1 MSEILS
7 ALRRQVFWGLDSLK
21 GAPIK
26 RHFCEIKEI
35 LENPQSEEVCRIRK
49 ENLDRILT
57 HAIVTTPFYKAFQY
71 FKRLQ
76 DFPIINKNL
85 ILDNFKDFKS
95 SQFHG
100 AKLHAISTSG
110 STGIPFRIFQDKNK
124 KNRNVADVLYFSEQA
139 GNVLGDKLYFLKL
152 WDHKNRKGKL
162 ISWLQ
167 NIYAHNVMDISK
179 QDLAKLVSDLE
190 NDKLPKNIMGYPS
203 FFKELCD
210 FIDALETVPNIE
222 KTNTVISFAESLK
235 ENERERM
242 SKFFKTQVFAR
253 YSNQENGIL
262 AQETIEAPKKLIL
275 NWASYYFEV
284 LEIDSDEHVKS
295 GELGRLVVT
304 DLFNYAMPMIRY
316 DTGDL
321 VVYEESE
328 AVFPYLSTVFGRRMD
343 AIFDT
348 KGKIVSSHIFYMVL
362 DYGNIRQ
369 YQFAQIGEKDYI
381 FRLNAIK
388 EEIQEDRII
397 YYFKKYLGEDSN
409 ILFEYVDEIP
419 LLASGKRKKI
429 TNEYK
434 KG

>member
-1 MSEILS
+1 M
-7 ALRRQVFWGLDSLK
+7 FWGLDSIK
-21 GAPIK
+21 GMPIK
-26 RHFCEIKEI
+26 NHFEEIREI
-35 LENPQSEEVCRIRK
+35 LENPPSEVAFQKRK
-49 ENLDRILT
+49 YNLDRILS
-57 HAIVTTPFYKAFQY
+57 HATATTPFYKTYQG

-85 ILDNFKDFKS
+85 ILDNFEDFKS

-100 AKLHAISTSG
+100 AKLYAISTSG
-110 STGIPFRIFQDKNK
+110 STGIPFRIYQDKNK

-167 NIYAHNVMDISK
+167 NIYAHNVMDTST

-190 NDKLPKNIMGYPS
+190 NDTRPKNVLGYPS
-203 FFKELCD
+203 FFKELCNYFD
-210 FIDALETVPNIE
+210 SLERVPNIE
-222 KTNTVISFAESLK
+222 NTNTVISFAESLK
-235 ENERERM
+235 DKERERM
-242 SKFFKTQVFAR
+242 SKYFKTQVYVR

-262 AQETIEAPKKLIL
+262 AQETIKEPNKLRL

-284 LEIDSDEHVKS
+284 LEMDSDDHVKK
-295 GELGRLVVT
+295 GQLGRLVLT
-304 DLFNYAMPMIRY
+304 DLFNYAMPVIRY

-328 AVFPYLSTVFGRRMD
+328 GVFPYISSVFGRRMD
-343 AIFDT
+343 TIFDT

-362 DYGNIRQ
+362 DYGNIH
-369 YQFAQIGEKDYI
+369 QFQFVQTGEKEYV
-381 FRLNAIK
+381 FRLNAIGD
-388 EEIQEDRII
+388 EVQEGQITD
-397 YYFKKYLGEDSN
+397 YFKKYLGEDAN
-409 ILFEYVDEIP
+409 ILFHYVDEIP
-419 LLASGKRKKI
+419 LLSSGKRKKI